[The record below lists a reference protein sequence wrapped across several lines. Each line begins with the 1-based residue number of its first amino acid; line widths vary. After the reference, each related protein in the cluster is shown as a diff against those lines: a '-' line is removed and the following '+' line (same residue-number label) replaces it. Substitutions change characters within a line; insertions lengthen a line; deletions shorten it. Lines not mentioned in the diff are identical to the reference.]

1 MTEDVS
7 RRDFMKMLGSVSL
20 ASLGLSL
27 LPFNVPSLGRILPSN
42 KNTRVAMKDENENEI
57 DRIPVGRPS
66 S

>member
-27 LPFNVPSLGRILPSN
+27 LPFNAPSLGRILPSN